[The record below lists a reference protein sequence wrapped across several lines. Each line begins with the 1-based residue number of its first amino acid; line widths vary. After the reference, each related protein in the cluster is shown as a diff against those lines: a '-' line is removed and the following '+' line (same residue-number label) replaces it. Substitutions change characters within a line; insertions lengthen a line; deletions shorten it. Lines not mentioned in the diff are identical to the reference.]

1 MGVRFG
7 TPKSIPGSSPQSALG
22 RKGRQAMASP
32 SDTGLQGLAEQLLP
46 GLVREIGATQ
56 DEVKRASERLGRV
69 PPALLRD
76 GSQAALDSA
85 RASLDKAN
93 DDIMKCLQTLY
104 KSYDR
109 GE

>member
-1 MGVRFG
+1 M
-7 TPKSIPGSSPQSALG
+7 PSLSELQSL
-22 RKGRQAMASP
+22 
-32 SDTGLQGLAEQLLP
+32 TEQLLP

-69 PPALLRD
+69 PPALLRN
-76 GSQAALDSA
+76 GSRAALDSA

-93 DDIMKCLQTLY
+93 DDILKCLQALY

-109 GE
+109 AE